1 MCECLAHVRED
12 TKRRSCHLSYHTFTP
27 RTRSQRPR
35 LSQAHVLK
43 RAPRSQTRTRDRSR
57 QPQGREVS
65 GTRTTTNF
73 ISLHVIVD
81 LNTHER
87 YPLMLGCKGDCRS
100 RCAYDKNET
109 MLLICVFD
117 SGRSPGYAYRVG
129 RRRRTKPPRV
139 YSLSLTPSPI
149 GCTYR
154 YSRSLRH
161 DLMICLR
168 GADMLHVSVVTQE
181 SHGSCGAGG
190 EHSHECLIGFFL
202 IGCEIARDHMHEQLR
217 ATWHHA
223 GE

>member
-1 MCECLAHVRED
+1 MRGGQQ
-12 TKRRSCHLSYHTFTP
+12 SLSSHTITINAALQSA
-27 RTRSQRPR
+27 RG
-35 LSQAHVLK
+35 VK

-129 RRRRTKPPRV
+129 RCRRTKPPAGV
-139 YSLSLTPSPI
+139 LVILNALSNRLYVPVH
-149 GCTYR
+149 
-154 YSRSLRH
+154 SRSLRH

-190 EHSHECLIGFFL
+190 EHSHECLIRFFL